1 MSIKVFLGVA
11 AMIVTSHVN
20 AVVLQPDYFVS
31 DNGINAV
38 AVKEAAMN
46 YVNFW
51 NTGKKEYAE
60 AALEKNFID
69 MTPPEGRKV
78 GIDGVL
84 EASNIIRQVV
94 PNLHIEVEHLLITG
108 NYATVRY
115 RFKGNLT
122 GAMID
127 NKDNKD
133 NKDKGQSIDFPVVD
147 IYYVVNGKIHKTWH
161 HLKYNT
167 FFKQVK

>member
-1 MSIKVFLGVA
+1 
-11 AMIVTSHVN
+11 
-20 AVVLQPDYFVS
+20 
-31 DNGINAV
+31 
-38 AVKEAAMN
+38 
-46 YVNFW
+46 
-51 NTGKKEYAE
+51 
-60 AALEKNFID
+60 

-133 NKDKGQSIDFPVVD
+133 KGQSIDFPVVD

>member
-1 MSIKVFLGVA
+1 
-11 AMIVTSHVN
+11 
-20 AVVLQPDYFVS
+20 
-31 DNGINAV
+31 
-38 AVKEAAMN
+38 
-46 YVNFW
+46 
-51 NTGKKEYAE
+51 
-60 AALEKNFID
+60 
-69 MTPPEGRKV
+69 MTAEGRKV

-127 NKDNKD
+127 NKD
-133 NKDKGQSIDFPVVD
+133 KGQSIDFPVVD